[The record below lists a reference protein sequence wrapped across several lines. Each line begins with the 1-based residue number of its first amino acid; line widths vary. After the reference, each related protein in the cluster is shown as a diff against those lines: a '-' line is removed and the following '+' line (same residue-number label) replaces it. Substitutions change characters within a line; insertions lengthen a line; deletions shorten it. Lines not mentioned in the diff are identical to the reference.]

1 MEIGTKPEFSTVAVM
16 AYELQQLQLNQSL
29 PPLKSKHKRIRVPL
43 RFSFLT
49 TLPLSSTYTPFG
61 ANFSEENSRLSA
73 SKQSHSIG
81 TGEHS
86 FGHNVHASPFNLEI
100 DIPNRMTI
108 IKSLPIPSERGTE
121 IFIMSQ
127 RDREIRNISEF
138 NHLFMD
144 FVSENELDLALKL
157 LSNISSY
164 GLVPNSR
171 TFSIM
176 IRCYCKKGELE
187 NAGRVLEQMLGKG
200 HDPNDATITILVDA
214 FCKRG
219 KMQKAL
225 EMIEAVGRVG
235 RKPTVQTYN
244 CLLKGLCYVGRVEEA
259 CEMVTE
265 MKNDSLIPDIYSY
278 TALMDGLCK
287 VGRSDEAMELLNEAE
302 ENGLKPSVVTFN
314 TLFNGYCKEGRP
326 VDGIYV
332 LNKMKQINCTPDRIT
347 YSTLLHGL
355 IKWDKIRIAL
365 RTYKEMVSS
374 GHTIEAKMMNTFT
387 RALCRR
393 SWKEKDLLED
403 AHQVFEKMKDEFQV
417 IDRSTYG
424 LLIQAL
430 CSGNM
435 VSEALANLH
444 HMIERGYTPR
454 AATIDVV
461 VQTLCHRGSV
471 NEALCV
477 LRHGIPFR
485 RISFDLIID
494 ELNKQGMWFSAC
506 NVYALALKRG
516 VKPRKTPR

>member
-1 MEIGTKPEFSTVAVM
+1 MHLA
-16 AYELQQLQLNQSL
+16 L
-29 PPLKSKHKRIRVPL
+29 PP
-43 RFSFLT
+43 SFFT
-49 TLPLSSTYTPFG
+49 TRPLSYTYTPFA
-61 ANFSEENSRLSA
+61 ANFCGEYSRLSA
-73 SKQSHSIG
+73 NKQSHSID
-81 TGEHS
+81 TGQHS
-86 FGHNVHASPFNLEI
+86 FTHNAHASPFKLEI
-100 DIPNRMTI
+100 EIPTRVTR
-108 IKSLPIPSERGTE
+108 IKSLPIPSEEGTE

-127 RDREIRNISEF
+127 KRTEIRNVSEF
-138 NHLFMD
+138 NDRLMD

-176 IRCYCKKGELE
+176 IRGYCKKGELE
-187 NAGRVLEQMLGKG
+187 TAGKVLEQMVGRG
-200 HDPNDATITILVDA
+200 HNPNDATVTVLVNA

-219 KMQKAL
+219 KTQKAL
-225 EMIEAVGRVG
+225 EMVEMVGRIG

-265 MKNDSLIPDIYSY
+265 MKKDRLIPDIYTY

-287 VGRSDEAMELLNEAE
+287 VGRSDEAMELLIEAE
-302 ENGLKPSVVTFN
+302 GNGLKPSVVTFN

-347 YSTLLHGL
+347 YTTLLHGL
-355 IKWDKIRIAL
+355 IKWGKIRIAL
-365 RTYKEMVSS
+365 STYKEMVSS
-374 GHTIEAKMMNTFT
+374 GHTIEAKMMNTFM

-393 SWKEKDLLED
+393 SWNEKDLLED
-403 AHQVFEKMKDEFQV
+403 AHQVFEKMKDDYQV
-417 IDRSTYG
+417 IDQSTYG

-435 VSEALANLH
+435 ISEALANLH
-444 HMIERGYTPR
+444 HMIEKGYSPR
-454 AATIDVV
+454 AIIIDVV

-471 NEALCV
+471 DEALLV
-477 LRHGIPFR
+477 LGHGIPFR
-485 RISFDLIID
+485 RFSFDLIID
-494 ELNKQGMWFSAC
+494 ELNKQEMRFSAC
-506 NVYALALKRG
+506 NVYGLALKRG
-516 VKPRKTPR
+516 VNPTKTPR